1 LDHSIEFRS
10 FVFLQRVN
18 SLNLASKNKEAVGI
32 ALRVKNIVYL
42 FFLNYTVQRRCSQ
55 HARTLTPMNTR
66 TETLPL
72 LAPSDLEIPEVTNG
86 ASSSTGTSLTT

>member
-1 LDHSIEFRS
+1 
-10 FVFLQRVN
+10 
-18 SLNLASKNKEAVGI
+18 
-32 ALRVKNIVYL
+32 
-42 FFLNYTVQRRCSQ
+42 
-55 HARTLTPMNTR
+55 MNTR